1 MKDRILIFL
10 YETLCALK
18 ELAVVFCAL
27 FGIKLKSS
35 VRVDWIDKLL
45 MMVLLVICSVLIL
58 FLIKFDDILNA

>member
-10 YETLCALK
+10 YETQCVLK

-27 FGIKLKSS
+27 FGIKLRSS
-35 VRVDWIDKLL
+35 ERVNWIDKLL